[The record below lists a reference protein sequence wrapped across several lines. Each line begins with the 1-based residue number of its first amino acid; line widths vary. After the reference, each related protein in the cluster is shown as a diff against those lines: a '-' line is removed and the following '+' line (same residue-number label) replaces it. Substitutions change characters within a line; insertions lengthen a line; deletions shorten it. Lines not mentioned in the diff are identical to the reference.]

1 MTKGRYVY
9 RELDEQAL
17 ASYCSK
23 RDRLAEEELYRR
35 YADRVFALCRRY
47 VGDADEAKDLML
59 EALIQALDKIDTYTF
74 RGEGSLYGWISRIAV
89 NKAIN
94 RIKRQRWRM
103 VPLDARVQDNIP
115 DPTEEEMVTVPKE
128 KLLAWIAELPDLR
141 KAVFNLYCIDGYS
154 HREIGKMLGIS
165 ETGSTSTLA
174 KARKQLKE
182 KIRQYLKEQDR

>member
-1 MTKGRYVY
+1 MKEIKDRFVPANAWYFVCGYLNDTRY
-9 RELDEQAL
+9 EPIF
-17 ASYCSK
+17 
-23 RDRLAEEELYRR
+23 RR
-35 YADRVFALCRRY
+35 HLERY
-47 VGDADEAKDLML
+47 SDEAKDMMQDV
-59 EALIQALDKIDTYTF
+59 LIRALDKIQSFTF
-74 RGEGSLYGWISRIAV
+74 RGPGSLYGWISRIAF

-141 KAVFNLYCIDGYS
+141 RAVFNLYCIDGYS
-154 HREIGKMLGIS
+154 HREIGEMLGIS
-165 ETGSTSTLA
+165 ETGSTSTLT